1 MQTLI
6 FILKLKYE
14 CDILLRYTLKYQV
27 AILEFKNYAEVN
39 PMNNLADLS
48 MNIIIVTNAKTKD
61 EAFSEIK
68 KLYSGFTQDNRLD
81 DFNNYAEYAE
91 YEENRMKS
99 DVDRNMA
106 TIVSPFT
113 IVDLLDS
120 SEVSLLHCGDYTRK
134 TKFNSLDKSIYAMDN
149 IYEVY
154 GCLRPDV
161 EIEDLEEIESV
172 EYIVSRLGGNIV
184 ILSNRASMPKIVRD
198 KLAENSVETF
208 NPFK

>member
-1 MQTLI
+1 
-6 FILKLKYE
+6 
-14 CDILLRYTLKYQV
+14 
-27 AILEFKNYAEVN
+27 
-39 PMNNLADLS
+39 MNNLADLS

-81 DFNNYAEYAE
+81 NFNNYEEYAE

-99 DVDRNMA
+99 DVDRNKA

-113 IVDLLDS
+113 IVDLLDDT
-120 SEVSLLHCGDYTRK
+120 EISLLHCGDYTRK
-134 TKFNSLDKSIYAMDN
+134 TKFNGLDKNVYAMDN

-154 GCLRPDV
+154 GCLRHDV

-172 EYIVSRLGGNIV
+172 EYIASRLGGNIV

-208 NPFK
+208 NPFN

>member
-1 MQTLI
+1 MKVNEFISVLASDAPAPGGGSASALAGAMGVGLSKMVAALTLG
-6 FILKLKYE
+6 KPK
-14 CDILLRYTLKYQV
+14 
-27 AILEFKNYAEVN
+27 
-39 PMNNLADLS
+39 
-48 MNIIIVTNAKTKD
+48 
-61 EAFSEIK
+61 
-68 KLYSGFTQDNRLD
+68 
-81 DFNNYAEYAE
+81 YAE

-113 IVDLLDS
+113 IVDLLDDT
-120 SEVSLLHCGDYTRK
+120 EVSLLHCGDYTRK

-161 EIEDLEEIESV
+161 EIEDLEEIESI
-172 EYIVSRLGGNIV
+172 EYIVSRLGGNII

-208 NPFK
+208 NPFN

>member
-1 MQTLI
+1 
-6 FILKLKYE
+6 
-14 CDILLRYTLKYQV
+14 
-27 AILEFKNYAEVN
+27 
-39 PMNNLADLS
+39 
-48 MNIIIVTNAKTKD
+48 
-61 EAFSEIK
+61 
-68 KLYSGFTQDNRLD
+68 
-81 DFNNYAEYAE
+81 
-91 YEENRMKS
+91 MKS
-99 DVDRNMA
+99 DIDRDMA

-113 IVDLLDS
+113 IVDLLDNA
-120 SEVSLLHCGDYTRK
+120 EVSLLHCGDYTRK
-134 TKFNSLDKSIYAMDN
+134 TKFNSLDKSVYAMDN

-172 EYIVSRLGGNIV
+172 EYIVSRLGGNII